1 MKVKRFTA
9 ASMQK
14 ALKKVRDEMGPDA
27 VILSNHRV
35 SGGVEIIVAQNYQ
48 PVSANNAM
56 PPYDA
61 ENHSQDTLL
70 PEPKFSKKL
79 FAKSPSKPVQK
90 KKLKEA
96 VSEKQDASPNPPQ
109 QLVNGNASPWPFL
122 SDVEC
127 QDVQEQLQLQDQLEQ
142 LKKQGHAIPEPKKEA
157 RIQETTV
164 EEIKHSNKEE
174 LKEQLAQLKLK
185 REKKESPAQPS
196 EPVASPQLQSALQ
209 DIKQQRQEPSPS
221 SEDASLMARQVME
234 SNLTQLA
241 EVQANKQL
249 IDDVRNELHDLT
261 EMLKTGSGVA
271 AKTNMSSN
279 HNFIW
284 KKFSPEN
291 ALQAKLWSRLES
303 MGFEEWL
310 IFQLVRHFKSNEDEK
325 ESWQACL
332 RDLSHHLNI
341 SQSDQLKQ
349 GGIFALVGPTGAG
362 KTTTL
367 AKMAVQFT
375 LEHSDAKVG
384 LVTMDNYRL
393 AAHDQLRTLGQILG
407 VPIQVADQEH
417 SLLQCIETLQ
427 ECDLVLID
435 TAGLTPDHPMLKFQ
449 LEQLAELQG
458 RIHTLLTLPATSN
471 SRVLR
476 RVYHN
481 YKAACLTGC
490 VLSKTDEASSLGDAI
505 SVLLESSLDL
515 AYVTDGQRIPDD
527 FHRANG
533 KKLIKQLVHVAQ
545 QEQQMAQLNT
555 LAANAW

>member
-48 PVSANNAM
+48 PVSANNAT

-61 ENHSQDTLL
+61 ENDSQDNLL

-79 FAKSPSKPVQK
+79 FSKSQTKPVEKKPSKAK
-90 KKLKEA
+90 HLTEKEQA
-96 VSEKQDASPNPPQ
+96 Q
-109 QLVNGNASPWPFL
+109 QPIAGNNNTPANPWPFL
-122 SDVEC
+122 SDLDR
-127 QDVQEQLQLQDQLEQ
+127 QDVQDQLQLQDQLEQ
-142 LKKQGHAIPEPKKEA
+142 LKQQGHPIPAPSQA
-157 RIQETTV
+157 PHSVPQEV
-164 EEIKHSNKEE
+164 AHSNKAE
-174 LKEQLAQLKLK
+174 LKDQLEKLK
-185 REKKESPAQPS
+185 SKREQKDNQDTAPKPPENA
-196 EPVASPQLQSALQ
+196 QLQSALQ
-209 DIKQQRQEPSPS
+209 DIKQQRQEPSP
-221 SEDASLMARQVME
+221 ASNNSPSTNYEHLAQV
-234 SNLTQLA
+234 A
-241 EVQANKQL
+241 EIQANKQL
-249 IDDVRNELHDLT
+249 INDVRSELHDLT
-261 EMLKTGSGVA
+261 EMLKTSSA
-271 AKTNMSSN
+271 MPASTNMSKN
-279 HNFIW
+279 TNFVW

-291 ALQAKLWSRLES
+291 ALQAKLWGRLEN
-303 MGFEEWL
+303 MGFEDWL
-310 IFQLVRHFKSNEDEK
+310 IFQLVRNLKSNEDEK
-325 ESWQACL
+325 KSWQNCL
-332 RDLSHHLNI
+332 RDLTYHLNVCPG
-341 SQSDQLKQ
+341 DQLKQ

-367 AKMAVQFT
+367 AKMAVKFT
-375 LEHSDAKVG
+375 LEHTDAKVG

-407 VPIQVADQEH
+407 VPVQVADQEH
-417 SLLQCIETLQ
+417 SLLHCIETLQ

-449 LEQLAELQG
+449 LDQLAALQG

-490 VLSKTDEASSLGDAI
+490 ILSKTDEASSLGDAI
-505 SVLLESSLDL
+505 SVLLESNLDL
-515 AYVTDGQRIPDD
+515 SYVTDGQRIPDD
-527 FHRANG
+527 FHRGNA

-545 QEQQMAQLNT
+545 QEQQMLQATN